1 MKLRIFLDS
10 MHLRMPFAT
19 KWVGRAGIVLG
30 PVLGLLHLFA
40 AAVMGPYGKHVVE
53 QYDAVQRTGNLLAA
67 PAAQYFILLGFALCL
82 FWFGLWAA
90 RIGLA
95 LRSWIIRRRAV

>member
-1 MKLRIFLDS
+1 MKLRDFLDS
-10 MHLRMPFAT
+10 MHLRMPLAT
-19 KWVGRAGIVLG
+19 KWVGRAGIILG
-30 PVLGLLHLFA
+30 PILGLLHLVA
-40 AAVMGPYGKHVVE
+40 AAVMRPYGQHVVE

-82 FWFGLWAA
+82 LWLGLWAA

-95 LRSWIIRRRAV
+95 LRSWMIRRRIV